1 MKKLLCTLFFML
13 YIFSSAVAVPNTW
26 QSAFSLGMGG
36 SHSAVSSGLEAL
48 AYNPAGIATTPYRF
62 GVNLF
67 GNLTLDAMTNFF
79 SVYDLIE
86 ILDTLKSDNPNVDDF
101 FSRQLEWMSPNG
113 ISLNSAAAITF
124 FSFYAKLQSCSIGF
138 SFDNKIISDVT
149 IGRNLFFGLFDKLSL
164 IEPLKEKFYGR
175 VMWYQDFKFAVSTK
189 VPNAEKHLP
198 IRGLY
203 AGFSGHFY
211 LPIIYT
217 SFYSDL
223 TLHTDTPND
232 TGIYTYSLD
241 IDCNFI
247 YGSVLGKHVLKNISV
262 PEVNGLDLQSILNGG
277 GNFGM
282 GIGVDLGLLLDIN
295 KYIKVGL
302 SVTDLGFMFYAGNQ
316 RSDIDRK
323 VTLDVLNASEI
334 LDSLQDVIDDFDNTR
349 QISDCEFFM
358 PLTAIHLG
366 FSVSP
371 LNRRDVTLTL
381 PVSFT
386 VGDFYPV
393 SFGDLPTFELAAG
406 VELMPIFYWFELPLR
421 LSAGFSS
428 SSGFYTGLGIGFHF
442 GACQLEL
449 GVKGLESLFITP
461 AWMGREFAVGCSL
474 NFIF

>member
-1 MKKLLCTLFFML
+1 MKKLLYALLFML
-13 YIFSSAVAVPNTW
+13 YTFSSLYAVTNTW

-48 AYNPAGIATTPYRF
+48 MYNPAGIATTPYRF
-62 GVNLF
+62 GVNLL

-101 FSRQLEWMSPNG
+101 FSRQLDWMFPNG
-113 ISLNSAAAITF
+113 ISLSCAASITF

-138 SFDNKIISDVT
+138 SLDNKIISDVT
-149 IGRNLFFGLFDKLSL
+149 IGKDLFFGLFDKLSL
-164 IEPLKEKFYGR
+164 IEPLKERFYGR
-175 VMWYQDFKFAVSTK
+175 VMWYQDFKFAISTK

-223 TLHTDTPND
+223 TLHTDKPND
-232 TGIYTYSLD
+232 AGIYTYSLD
-241 IDCNFI
+241 IDCDFM
-247 YGSVLGKHVLKNISV
+247 YGSVLGKHVFRNTSI
-262 PEVNGLDLQSILNGG
+262 PEVNGLNLQNILENG

-282 GIGVDLGLLLDIN
+282 GIGADFGLLVDIN

-316 RSDIDRK
+316 RTDIDRK
-323 VTLDVLNASEI
+323 ITLDILNASEI
-334 LDSLQDVIDDFDNTR
+334 LDSLQDVIDDFDNAKR
-349 QISDCEFFM
+349 SDNCEFFM
-358 PLTAIHLG
+358 PLTAVHLG

-371 LNRRDVTLTL
+371 LDRRDITLTI
-381 PVSFT
+381 PMSFT

-406 VELMPIFYWFELPLR
+406 IELMPIFYWFELPLR

-428 SSGFYTGLGIGFHF
+428 SGGFYTGLGIGFHF

-461 AWMGREFAVGCSL
+461 AWMGREFAAGCSVS
-474 NFIF
+474 FIF